1 MENDSRYQILTI
13 SLIHLSLKGWENALF
28 ELGSERVNE
37 CFDYFHCSCAVD
49 ETVVF
54 EQSPSARLV
63 CFSLEGFKFIGD
75 NAFVFFHCLERV
87 CNASDPN
94 SRCAKGCEKGQ
105 RRKRDTADSKDLY
118 SLAQGPF
125 GDSAKK
131 QRRGVGE
138 SQKLEV
144 SKSGKLFLL
153 LPNFFLDIQ
162 LLAAGALS
170 SEVKGFNER

>member
-1 MENDSRYQILTI
+1 MFNFSTE
-13 SLIHLSLKGWENALF
+13 F
-28 ELGSERVNE
+28 CRVPGLVESVFRFNE

-63 CFSLEGFKFIGD
+63 RFSLEGFKFIGD

-125 GDSAKK
+125 VGPATDQEPKK
-131 QRRGVGE
+131 ELQLTQQGKPAPAIPRFVHF
-138 SQKLEV
+138 
-144 SKSGKLFLL
+144 SGFWCVLV
-153 LPNFFLDIQ
+153 N
-162 LLAAGALS
+162 LA
-170 SEVKGFNER
+170 